1 MDNFNEILIIDDEI
15 DICKQLSG
23 LLNDL
28 GYNSSYSNTAEE
40 GIELFRAKNFS
51 LVLLDILLNNSKFDG
66 FQTLEKIKNIN
77 QDIPVIMISGHGNI
91 ETAVNSIKQGAYDFV
106 EKPFDGDIIVFKIK
120 KALETLFLKRK
131 LSNFQKLKSNL
142 NLVKISPSSKELN
155 NFISINAKNDNNILL
170 KGDTGSGKQFIASI
184 IHNKSYRANKNFKII
199 DCNKKKEDFENEFF
213 GKEENKIIEIPGLL
227 EEVNYGTLYLKNIE
241 SMSSSTQGKLLR
253 ILEERKYYRIGSFSP
268 INLNLR
274 IVASSQESFEYLNKI
289 IRKDLLKQLNFT
301 QINVPNL
308 EERIED
314 FDDLLQIFIK
324 QSSEKRNLKTQN
336 LSNDLIKRLREADIF
351 SNFSQLEKFIDWLVV
366 MFEKSNFEVISKE
379 IFEKLMT
386 KVFNLD
392 QSLFKRDDDKLFN
405 LKIKDARDS
414 FEKKFLIYNL
424 KKFKYNVSL
433 LSSKIGMERTALY
446 RKIKLM
452 NIKMDD
458 EQ

>member
-1 MDNFNEILIIDDEI
+1 MDNFNKILIIDDEI

-40 GIELFRAKNFS
+40 GIELFRTKNFS

-142 NLVKISPSSKELN
+142 DLVKKSQPSKELN
-155 NFISINAKNDNNILL
+155 DFINLNAKNDNNILL
-170 KGDTGSGKQFIASI
+170 KGDAGSGKEFVASI
-184 IHNKSYRANKNFKII
+184 IHNRSYRANKNFKII
-199 DCNKKKEDFENEFF
+199 NCNKRKEDFENEFF

-227 EEVNYGTLYLKNIE
+227 EEVNYGTLYLKNIDL
-241 SMSSSTQGKLLR
+241 MSTSTQGKLLR
-253 ILEERKYYRIGSFSP
+253 ILEERKYYRIGSFSS
-268 INLNLR
+268 ISLNLR
-274 IVASSQESFEYLNKI
+274 IIASSHKNYDDLNKI
-289 IRKDLLKQLNFT
+289 IRKELLKQLNFT
-301 QINVPNL
+301 QINIPTL
-308 EERIED
+308 EDRIDD
-314 FDDLLQIFIK
+314 FDDLLKIFIK
-324 QSSEKRNLKTQN
+324 QSSEKRNIKNQQF
-336 LSNDLIKRLREADIF
+336 SNDLIENLKEVGTF
-351 SNFSQLEKFIDWLVV
+351 SNFSQLEKFIDWLVI
-366 MFEKSNFEVISKE
+366 MFEKRNVDIISKE
-379 IFEKLMT
+379 IFEKLII
-386 KVFNLD
+386 KICNLNQNAFNTDID
-392 QSLFKRDDDKLFN
+392 QLFN
-405 LKIKDARDS
+405 HTIKDARDI

-446 RKIKLM
+446 RKIKSM
-452 NIKMDD
+452 NIKMDN
-458 EQ
+458 E

>member
-40 GIELFRAKNFS
+40 GIELFRTKNFS
-51 LVLLDILLNNSKFDG
+51 LVLLDILLGNSKFDG

-142 NLVKISPSSKELN
+142 DLVKKSQPAKELN
-155 NFISINAKNDNNILL
+155 DFINLNAKNDNNILL
-170 KGDTGSGKQFIASI
+170 KGDTGSGKQFVASI
-184 IHNKSYRANKNFKII
+184 IHNRSYRANKNLKII
-199 DCNKKKEDFENEFF
+199 NCNKRKEDFENEFF

-227 EEVNYGTLYLKNIE
+227 EEVNYGTLYLKNIDL
-241 SMSSSTQGKLLR
+241 MSTSTQGKLLR

-268 INLNLR
+268 ISLNLR
-274 IVASSQESFEYLNKI
+274 IIASSNKNFDDLSKI
-289 IRKDLLKQLNFT
+289 IRKELLKQLNFT
-301 QINVPNL
+301 QINIPTL
-308 EERIED
+308 EDRLDD
-314 FDDLLQIFIK
+314 FDDLLKIFIK
-324 QSSEKRNLKTQN
+324 QSSEKRNIKNQQ
-336 LSNDLIKRLREADIF
+336 LSNDLIENLKKVGTF
-351 SNFSQLEKFIDWLVV
+351 SNFSQLEKFTDWLVI
-366 MFEKSNFEVISKE
+366 MFEKKNIDIISKE
-379 IFEKLMT
+379 IFEKLII
-386 KVFNLD
+386 KICNLNQNTFYTDGD
-392 QSLFKRDDDKLFN
+392 QLFN
-405 LKIKDARDS
+405 LKIKDARDI

-424 KKFKYNVSL
+424 KKFKYNVSI

-446 RKIKLM
+446 RKIKSM
-452 NIKMDD
+452 NIKMDI
-458 EQ
+458 E

>member
-142 NLVKISPSSKELN
+142 NLVKISQSSKELD
-155 NFISINAKNDNNILL
+155 NFINLNAKNDNNILL
-170 KGDTGSGKQFIASI
+170 KGDTGSGKQFMASI

-227 EEVNYGTLYLKNIE
+227 EEVNYGTLYLKNIDL
-241 SMSSSTQGKLLR
+241 MSSSTQGKLLR

-268 INLNLR
+268 ISLNLR
-274 IVASSQESFEYLNKI
+274 IIASSNKNSDHLNRI

-308 EERIED
+308 EDRIDD
-314 FDDLLQIFIK
+314 FDDLLEIFIK
-324 QSSEKRNLKTQN
+324 QSSEKRNLNPQY
-336 LSNDLIKRLREADIF
+336 LSNDLIKTLKEANIF

-366 MFEKSNFEVISKE
+366 MFEKKDITLISKE
-379 IFEKLMT
+379 IFEKLIT
-386 KVFNLD
+386 KIFIHNQNL
-392 QSLFKRDDDKLFN
+392 FEKNDDKLFN

-446 RKIKLM
+446 RKIKSM
-452 NIKMDD
+452 NIKMDN
-458 EQ
+458 E

>member
-142 NLVKISPSSKELN
+142 NLVKISQSSKELD
-155 NFISINAKNDNNILL
+155 NFINLNAKNDNNILL

-227 EEVNYGTLYLKNIE
+227 EEVNYGTLYLKNIDL
-241 SMSSSTQGKLLR
+241 MSSSTQGKLLR

-268 INLNLR
+268 ISLNLR
-274 IVASSQESFEYLNKI
+274 IFASSDKNSDHLNRI

-308 EERIED
+308 EDRIDD
-314 FDDLLQIFIK
+314 FDDLLEIFIK
-324 QSSEKRNLKTQN
+324 QSSEKRNLNPKY
-336 LSNDLIKRLREADIF
+336 LSNDLIKTLKEANIF

-366 MFEKSNFEVISKE
+366 MFEKKDITLISKE
-379 IFEKLMT
+379 IFEKLIT
-386 KVFNLD
+386 KIFIHNQNL
-392 QSLFKRDDDKLFN
+392 FEKNDDKLFN

-446 RKIKLM
+446 RKIKSM
-452 NIKMDD
+452 NIKMDN
-458 EQ
+458 E

>member
-1 MDNFNEILIIDDEI
+1 MDNFNKILIIDDEI

-40 GIELFRAKNFS
+40 GIELFRTKNFS

-142 NLVKISPSSKELN
+142 DLVKKSQPSKELN
-155 NFISINAKNDNNILL
+155 DFINLNAKNDNNILL
-170 KGDTGSGKQFIASI
+170 KGDAGSGKEFVASI
-184 IHNKSYRANKNFKII
+184 IHNRSYRANKNFKII
-199 DCNKKKEDFENEFF
+199 NCNKRKEDFENEFF

-227 EEVNYGTLYLKNIE
+227 EEVNYGTLYLKNIDL
-241 SMSSSTQGKLLR
+241 MSTSTQGKLLR
-253 ILEERKYYRIGSFSP
+253 ILEERKYYRIGSFSS
-268 INLNLR
+268 ISLNLR
-274 IVASSQESFEYLNKI
+274 IIASSHKNYDDLNKI
-289 IRKDLLKQLNFT
+289 IRKELLKQLNFT
-301 QINVPNL
+301 QINIPTL
-308 EERIED
+308 EDRIDD
-314 FDDLLQIFIK
+314 FDDLLKIFIK
-324 QSSEKRNLKTQN
+324 QSSEKRNIKNQQF
-336 LSNDLIKRLREADIF
+336 SNDLIENLKEVGTF
-351 SNFSQLEKFIDWLVV
+351 SNFSQLEKFIDWLVI
-366 MFEKSNFEVISKE
+366 MFEKRNVDIISKE
-379 IFEKLMT
+379 IFEKLII
-386 KVFNLD
+386 KICNLNQNAFNTDID
-392 QSLFKRDDDKLFN
+392 QLFN
-405 LKIKDARDS
+405 HTIKDARDI

-446 RKIKLM
+446 RKIKSM
-452 NIKMDD
+452 NIKMDV
-458 EQ
+458 E

>member
-142 NLVKISPSSKELN
+142 NLVKISQSSKELN
-155 NFISINAKNDNNILL
+155 NFINLNAKNDNNILL

-227 EEVNYGTLYLKNIE
+227 EEVNYGTLYLKNIDL
-241 SMSSSTQGKLLR
+241 MSSSTQGKLLR

-268 INLNLR
+268 ISLNLR
-274 IVASSQESFEYLNKI
+274 IVASSHKNSDHLNRI

-308 EERIED
+308 EDRIED

-336 LSNDLIKRLREADIF
+336 LSNDLIKTLKEANIF

-366 MFEKSNFEVISKE
+366 MFEKKNVEVISKE
-379 IFEKLMT
+379 IFEKLIIKT
-386 KVFNLD
+386 FNHN
-392 QSLFKRDDDKLFN
+392 QNLFEKNDDKLFN

-446 RKIKLM
+446 RKIKSM
-452 NIKMDD
+452 NIKMDN
-458 EQ
+458 E

>member
-1 MDNFNEILIIDDEI
+1 MDNFNKILIIDDEI

-40 GIELFRAKNFS
+40 GIELFRTKNFS

-142 NLVKISPSSKELN
+142 DLVKKSQPSKELN
-155 NFISINAKNDNNILL
+155 DFINLNAKNDNNILL
-170 KGDTGSGKQFIASI
+170 KGDAGSGKEFVASI
-184 IHNKSYRANKNFKII
+184 IHNRSYRANKNFKII
-199 DCNKKKEDFENEFF
+199 NCNKRKEDFENEFF

-227 EEVNYGTLYLKNIE
+227 VEVNYGTLYLKNIDL
-241 SMSSSTQGKLLR
+241 MSTSTQGKLLR
-253 ILEERKYYRIGSFSP
+253 ILEERKYYRIGSFSS
-268 INLNLR
+268 ISLNLR
-274 IVASSQESFEYLNKI
+274 IIASSHKNYDDLNKI
-289 IRKDLLKQLNFT
+289 IRKELLKQLNFT
-301 QINVPNL
+301 QINIPTL
-308 EERIED
+308 EDRIDD
-314 FDDLLQIFIK
+314 FDDLLKIFIK
-324 QSSEKRNLKTQN
+324 QSSEKRNIKNQQF
-336 LSNDLIKRLREADIF
+336 SNDLIENLKEVGTF
-351 SNFSQLEKFIDWLVV
+351 SNFSQLEKFIDWLVI
-366 MFEKSNFEVISKE
+366 MFEKRNVDIISKE
-379 IFEKLMT
+379 IFEKLII
-386 KVFNLD
+386 KICNLNQNAFNTDID
-392 QSLFKRDDDKLFN
+392 QLFN
-405 LKIKDARDS
+405 HTIKDARDI

-446 RKIKLM
+446 RKIKSM
-452 NIKMDD
+452 NIKMDI
-458 EQ
+458 E

>member
-142 NLVKISPSSKELN
+142 NLVKTSQSSKELN
-155 NFISINAKNDNNILL
+155 NFINLNAKNDNNILL

-227 EEVNYGTLYLKNIE
+227 EEVNYGTLYLKNIDL
-241 SMSSSTQGKLLR
+241 MSSSTQGKLLR

-268 INLNLR
+268 ISLNLR
-274 IVASSQESFEYLNKI
+274 IVASSHKNSDHLNRI

-308 EERIED
+308 EDRIED

-336 LSNDLIKRLREADIF
+336 LSNDLIKTLKEANIF

-366 MFEKSNFEVISKE
+366 MFEKKDVEVISKE
-379 IFEKLMT
+379 IFDKLITKTLNDNQNLFEK
-386 KVFNLD
+386 ND
-392 QSLFKRDDDKLFN
+392 EKLFN

-446 RKIKLM
+446 RKIKSM
-452 NIKMDD
+452 NIKMDN
-458 EQ
+458 E

>member
-142 NLVKISPSSKELN
+142 NLVKKAQSSKELD
-155 NFISINAKNDNNILL
+155 NFINLNAKNDNNILL

-199 DCNKKKEDFENEFF
+199 DSNKKKEDFENEFF

-227 EEVNYGTLYLKNIE
+227 EEVNYGTLYLKNIDL
-241 SMSSSTQGKLLR
+241 MSSSTQGKLLR

-268 INLNLR
+268 ISLNLR
-274 IVASSQESFEYLNKI
+274 IVASSNKNSDHLNRI

-308 EERIED
+308 EDRIDD
-314 FDDLLQIFIK
+314 FDDLLEIFIK
-324 QSSEKRNLKTQN
+324 QSSEKRNLNPKY
-336 LSNDLIKRLREADIF
+336 LSNDLIKTLKEANIF

-366 MFEKSNFEVISKE
+366 MFEKKDITLISKE
-379 IFEKLMT
+379 IFEKLIT
-386 KVFNLD
+386 KIIIHNQNL
-392 QSLFKRDDDKLFN
+392 FEKNDDKLFN

-433 LSSKIGMERTALY
+433 LSSEIGMERTALY
-446 RKIKLM
+446 RKIKSM
-452 NIKMDD
+452 NIKMDN
-458 EQ
+458 E

>member
-1 MDNFNEILIIDDEI
+1 MDNFNKILIIDDEI

-40 GIELFRAKNFS
+40 GIELFRTKNFS

-142 NLVKISPSSKELN
+142 DLVKKSQPSKELN
-155 NFISINAKNDNNILL
+155 DFINLNAKNDNNILL
-170 KGDTGSGKQFIASI
+170 KGDAGSGKEFVASI
-184 IHNKSYRANKNFKII
+184 IHNRSYRANKNFKII
-199 DCNKKKEDFENEFF
+199 NCNKRKEDFENEFF

-227 EEVNYGTLYLKNIE
+227 EEVNYGTLYLKNIDL
-241 SMSSSTQGKLLR
+241 MSTSTQGKLLR
-253 ILEERKYYRIGSFSP
+253 ILEERKYYRIGSFSS
-268 INLNLR
+268 ISLNLR
-274 IVASSQESFEYLNKI
+274 IIASSHKNYDDLNKI
-289 IRKDLLKQLNFT
+289 IRKELLKQLNFT
-301 QINVPNL
+301 QINIPTL
-308 EERIED
+308 EDRIDD
-314 FDDLLQIFIK
+314 FDDLLKIFIK
-324 QSSEKRNLKTQN
+324 QSSEKRNIKNQQF
-336 LSNDLIKRLREADIF
+336 SNDLIKNLREVGTF
-351 SNFSQLEKFIDWLVV
+351 SNFSQLEKFIDWLVI
-366 MFEKSNFEVISKE
+366 MFEKRNVDIISKE
-379 IFEKLMT
+379 IFEKLII
-386 KVFNLD
+386 KICNLNQNAFNTDID
-392 QSLFKRDDDKLFN
+392 QLFN
-405 LKIKDARDS
+405 HTIKDARDI

-446 RKIKLM
+446 RKIKSM
-452 NIKMDD
+452 NIKMDI
-458 EQ
+458 E

>member
-1 MDNFNEILIIDDEI
+1 MDNFNKILIIDDEI

-40 GIELFRAKNFS
+40 GIELFRTKNFS

-142 NLVKISPSSKELN
+142 DLVKKSQPSKELN
-155 NFISINAKNDNNILL
+155 DFINLNAKNDNNILL
-170 KGDTGSGKQFIASI
+170 KGDAGSGKEFVASI
-184 IHNKSYRANKNFKII
+184 IHNRSYRANKNFKII
-199 DCNKKKEDFENEFF
+199 NCNKRKEDFENEFF

-227 EEVNYGTLYLKNIE
+227 EEVNYGTLYLKNIDL
-241 SMSSSTQGKLLR
+241 MSTSTQGKLLR

-268 INLNLR
+268 ISLNLR
-274 IVASSQESFEYLNKI
+274 IIASSHKNFDDLNKI
-289 IRKDLLKQLNFT
+289 IRKELLKQLNFT
-301 QINVPNL
+301 QINIPTL
-308 EERIED
+308 EDRIDD
-314 FDDLLQIFIK
+314 FDDLLKIFIK
-324 QSSEKRNLKTQN
+324 QSSEKRNIKNQQF
-336 LSNDLIKRLREADIF
+336 SNDLIENLKEVGTF
-351 SNFSQLEKFIDWLVV
+351 SNFSQLEKFIDWLVI
-366 MFEKSNFEVISKE
+366 MFEKRNINIISKE
-379 IFEKLMT
+379 IFEKLIIKT
-386 KVFNLD
+386 CNLNQNIFDTDRD
-392 QSLFKRDDDKLFN
+392 QLFS
-405 LKIKDARDS
+405 LKIKDARDV

-424 KKFKYNVSL
+424 RKFKYNVSL

-446 RKIKLM
+446 RKIKSM
-452 NIKMDD
+452 NIKMDV
-458 EQ
+458 E

>member
-142 NLVKISPSSKELN
+142 NLVKTSQSSKELN
-155 NFISINAKNDNNILL
+155 NFINLNAKNDNNILL

-227 EEVNYGTLYLKNIE
+227 EEVNYGTLYLKNIDL
-241 SMSSSTQGKLLR
+241 MSSSTQGKLLR

-268 INLNLR
+268 ISLNLR
-274 IVASSQESFEYLNKI
+274 IVASSHKNSDHLNRI

-308 EERIED
+308 EDRIED

-336 LSNDLIKRLREADIF
+336 LSNDLIKTLKEANIF

-366 MFEKSNFEVISKE
+366 MFEKKDVEVISKE
-379 IFEKLMT
+379 IFEKLIT
-386 KVFNLD
+386 KTFND
-392 QSLFKRDDDKLFN
+392 NQNLFEKNDDKLFN

-446 RKIKLM
+446 RKIKSM
-452 NIKMDD
+452 NIKMDN
-458 EQ
+458 E

>member
-40 GIELFRAKNFS
+40 GIELFRTQNFS
-51 LVLLDILLNNSKFDG
+51 LVLLDILLGNSKFDG

-142 NLVKISPSSKELN
+142 DLVIKSQSSKELDD
-155 NFISINAKNDNNILL
+155 FINLNAKNDNNILL
-170 KGDTGSGKQFIASI
+170 KGDTGSGKQFVASI
-184 IHNKSYRANKNFKII
+184 IHNRSYRVNKNFKII
-199 DCNKKKEDFENEFF
+199 NCNKRKEDFENEFF

-227 EEVNYGTLYLKNIE
+227 EEVNYGTLYLKNIDLI
-241 SMSSSTQGKLLR
+241 STSTQGKLLR

-268 INLNLR
+268 ISLNLR
-274 IVASSQESFEYLNKI
+274 IIASSHKNFDDLNKI
-289 IRKDLLKQLNFT
+289 IRKELLKQLNFT
-301 QINVPNL
+301 QINIPTL
-308 EERIED
+308 EDRLDD
-314 FDDLLQIFIK
+314 FDDLLKIFIK
-324 QSSEKRNLKTQN
+324 QSFEKRNINNQQ
-336 LSNDLIKRLREADIF
+336 LSNDLIENLKEVGTF
-351 SNFSQLEKFIDWLVV
+351 SNFLQLEKFVDWLVI
-366 MFEKSNFEVISKE
+366 MFEKSNIDIISKE
-379 IFEKLMT
+379 IFEKLII
-386 KVFNLD
+386 KICNLNQNTFDTDGD
-392 QSLFKRDDDKLFN
+392 QLFN
-405 LKIKDARDS
+405 LKIKDARDT

-424 KKFKYNVSL
+424 RKFKYNVSL

-446 RKIKLM
+446 RKIKSM
-452 NIKMDD
+452 NIKMDI
-458 EQ
+458 E

>member
-40 GIELFRAKNFS
+40 GIELFRTQNFS
-51 LVLLDILLNNSKFDG
+51 LVLLDILLGNSKFDG

-142 NLVKISPSSKELN
+142 DLVIKSQSSKELDD
-155 NFISINAKNDNNILL
+155 FINLNAKNDNNILL
-170 KGDTGSGKQFIASI
+170 KGDTGSGKQFVASI
-184 IHNKSYRANKNFKII
+184 IHNRSYRVNKNFKII
-199 DCNKKKEDFENEFF
+199 NCNKRKEDFENEFF

-227 EEVNYGTLYLKNIE
+227 EEVNYGTLYLKNIDL
-241 SMSSSTQGKLLR
+241 MSTSTQGKLLR

-268 INLNLR
+268 ISLNLR
-274 IVASSQESFEYLNKI
+274 IIASSHKNFDDLNKI
-289 IRKDLLKQLNFT
+289 IRKELLKQLNFT
-301 QINVPNL
+301 QINIPTL
-308 EERIED
+308 EDRLDD
-314 FDDLLQIFIK
+314 FDDLLKIFIK
-324 QSSEKRNLKTQN
+324 QSFEKRNINNQQ
-336 LSNDLIKRLREADIF
+336 LSNDLIENLKEVGTF
-351 SNFSQLEKFIDWLVV
+351 SNFLQLEKFVDWLVI
-366 MFEKSNFEVISKE
+366 MFEKSNIDIISKE
-379 IFEKLMT
+379 IFEKLII
-386 KVFNLD
+386 KICNLNQNTFDTDGD
-392 QSLFKRDDDKLFN
+392 QLFN
-405 LKIKDARDS
+405 LKIKDARDI

-424 KKFKYNVSL
+424 RKFKYNVSL

-446 RKIKLM
+446 RKIKSM
-452 NIKMDD
+452 NIKMDI
-458 EQ
+458 E

>member
-40 GIELFRAKNFS
+40 GIELFRTKNFS
-51 LVLLDILLNNSKFDG
+51 LVLLDILLGNSKFDG

-142 NLVKISPSSKELN
+142 DLVKKSQPAKELN
-155 NFISINAKNDNNILL
+155 DFINLNAKNDNNILL
-170 KGDTGSGKQFIASI
+170 KGDTGSGKQFVASI
-184 IHNKSYRANKNFKII
+184 IHNRSYRANKNLKII
-199 DCNKKKEDFENEFF
+199 NCNKRKEDFENEFF

-227 EEVNYGTLYLKNIE
+227 EEVNYGTLYLKNIDL
-241 SMSSSTQGKLLR
+241 MSTSTQGKLLR

-268 INLNLR
+268 ISLNLR
-274 IVASSQESFEYLNKI
+274 IIASSHKNYDDLNKI
-289 IRKDLLKQLNFT
+289 IRKELLKQLNFT
-301 QINVPNL
+301 QINIPTL
-308 EERIED
+308 EDRIDD
-314 FDDLLQIFIK
+314 FDDLLKIFIK
-324 QSSEKRNLKTQN
+324 QSSEKRNIKNQQF
-336 LSNDLIKRLREADIF
+336 SNDLIKNLKEVGTF
-351 SNFSQLEKFIDWLVV
+351 SNFSQLEKFIDWLVI
-366 MFEKSNFEVISKE
+366 MFEKRNVDIISKE
-379 IFEKLMT
+379 IFEKLII
-386 KVFNLD
+386 KICNLNQNIFDTDVD
-392 QSLFKRDDDKLFN
+392 QLFN
-405 LKIKDARDS
+405 LTIKDARDI

-424 KKFKYNVSL
+424 KKFKYNVSI

-446 RKIKLM
+446 RKIKSM
-452 NIKMDD
+452 NIKMDI
-458 EQ
+458 E

>member
-1 MDNFNEILIIDDEI
+1 MEHFNEILIIDDEL

-28 GYNSSYSNTAEE
+28 GYISSYSNTAEE
-40 GIELFRAKNFS
+40 GIELFRNKNFS

-106 EKPFDGDIIVFKIK
+106 EKPFDSDIIVFKIK

-131 LSNFQKLKSNL
+131 LSNFQKLNSNL
-142 NLVKISPSSKELN
+142 NLVQNSQSSKELYSC
-155 NFISINAKNDNNILL
+155 ITLNAKNDNNILL
-170 KGDTGSGKQFIASI
+170 KGDMGSGKQFVASI
-184 IHNKSYRANKNFKII
+184 IHNESYRANKSFKII
-199 DCNKKKEDFENEFF
+199 DCNKKKVDFENEFF
-213 GKEENKIIEIPGLL
+213 GKEDNKIIEIPGLL
-227 EEVNYGTLYLKNIE
+227 EEVNYGSLYLKNIDL
-241 SMSSSTQGKLLR
+241 MSSSTQGKLLR

-268 INLNLR
+268 ISLNLR
-274 IVASSQESFEYLNKI
+274 IIASSHKNFDDINKI
-289 IRKDLLKQLNFT
+289 IRKDLLKQFNFT
-301 QINVPNL
+301 EINIPTL
-308 EERIED
+308 KDRRDD
-314 FDDLLQIFIK
+314 FDDLLRIFVK
-324 QSSEKRNLKTQN
+324 QSSEKRNLPNKK
-336 LSNDLIKRLREADIF
+336 LSDDLIKSLKEAGIF

-366 MFEKSNFEVISKE
+366 MFEKRNEDIISKQ

-386 KVFNLD
+386 KIYNFKNNFFEKDGD
-392 QSLFKRDDDKLFN
+392 QLFN

-433 LSSKIGMERTALY
+433 LSSNIGMERTALY
-446 RKIKLM
+446 RKIKSM
-452 NIKMDD
+452 NIKMDI
-458 EQ
+458 E

>member
-40 GIELFRAKNFS
+40 GIELFRTKNFS
-51 LVLLDILLNNSKFDG
+51 LVLLDILLGNSKFDG

-142 NLVKISPSSKELN
+142 DLVKKSQPSKELN
-155 NFISINAKNDNNILL
+155 DFINLNAKNDNNILL
-170 KGDTGSGKQFIASI
+170 KGDTGSGKQFVASI
-184 IHNKSYRANKNFKII
+184 IHNRSYRANKNFKII
-199 DCNKKKEDFENEFF
+199 NCNKKKEDFENEFF

-227 EEVNYGTLYLKNIE
+227 EEVNYGTLYLKNIDL
-241 SMSSSTQGKLLR
+241 MSTSTQGKLLR

-268 INLNLR
+268 ISLNLR
-274 IVASSQESFEYLNKI
+274 IIASSHKNFDDLNKI
-289 IRKDLLKQLNFT
+289 IRKELLKQLNFT
-301 QINVPNL
+301 QINIPTL
-308 EERIED
+308 EDRLDD
-314 FDDLLQIFIK
+314 FDDLLKIFIK
-324 QSSEKRNLKTQN
+324 QSSEKRNIKNQQ
-336 LSNDLIKRLREADIF
+336 LSNDLIENLKEVGTF
-351 SNFSQLEKFIDWLVV
+351 SNFSQLEKFIDWLVI
-366 MFEKSNFEVISKE
+366 MFEKRNIDIISKE
-379 IFEKLMT
+379 IFEKLII
-386 KVFNLD
+386 KICNLNQNIFDTDGD
-392 QSLFKRDDDKLFN
+392 QLFN
-405 LKIKDARDS
+405 LKIKDARDT

-424 KKFKYNVSL
+424 RKFKYNVSV

-446 RKIKLM
+446 RKIKSM
-452 NIKMDD
+452 NIKMDI
-458 EQ
+458 E

>member
-1 MDNFNEILIIDDEI
+1 MDYFNEILIIDDEI

-40 GIELFRAKNFS
+40 GIELFRNKNFS

-131 LSNFQKLKSNL
+131 LSNFQNLKSNL
-142 NLVKISPSSKELN
+142 DLVKNSQSSKELN
-155 NFISINAKNDNNILL
+155 NFISLNAKNDNNILL
-170 KGDTGSGKQFIASI
+170 KGEPGSGKQFVASI

-199 DCNKKKEDFENEFF
+199 DCNKRKEDFENEFF

-227 EEVNYGTLYLKNIE
+227 EEVNYGTLYLKNIDL
-241 SMSSSTQGKLLR
+241 MSSSTQGKLLR

-274 IVASSQESFEYLNKI
+274 IVASSPKNFDELNKI

-301 QINVPNL
+301 QINIPTL
-308 EERIED
+308 GDRRDD

-324 QSSEKRNLKTQN
+324 QSSEKRNLQN
-336 LSNDLIKRLREADIF
+336 QKLSSELIRSLKEADIF
-351 SNFSQLEKFIDWLVV
+351 SNFSQLEKFVDWLVV
-366 MFEKSNFEVISKE
+366 MFEKRNVDIISKE
-379 IFEKLMT
+379 IFEKLII
-386 KVFNLD
+386 KIFNFNKNTSEKDGD
-392 QSLFKRDDDKLFN
+392 QIFN
-405 LKIKDARDS
+405 LKIKDARDN
-414 FEKKFLIYNL
+414 FEKKFLLYNL

-446 RKIKLM
+446 RKIKSM
-452 NIKMDD
+452 NIKMDI
-458 EQ
+458 E

>member
-40 GIELFRAKNFS
+40 GIELFRTKNFS

-142 NLVKISPSSKELN
+142 DLVKKSQPSKELN
-155 NFISINAKNDNNILL
+155 DFINLNAKNDNNILL
-170 KGDTGSGKQFIASI
+170 KGDTGSGKQFVASI
-184 IHNKSYRANKNFKII
+184 IHNRSYRANKNFKII
-199 DCNKKKEDFENEFF
+199 NCNKRKEDFENEFF

-227 EEVNYGTLYLKNIE
+227 EEVNYGTLYLKNIDL
-241 SMSSSTQGKLLR
+241 MSTSTQGKLLR

-268 INLNLR
+268 ISLNLR
-274 IVASSQESFEYLNKI
+274 IIASSHKNYDDLNKI
-289 IRKDLLKQLNFT
+289 IRKELLKQLNFT
-301 QINVPNL
+301 QINIPTL
-308 EERIED
+308 EDRIDD
-314 FDDLLQIFIK
+314 FDDLLKIFIK
-324 QSSEKRNLKTQN
+324 QSSEKRNIKNQQF
-336 LSNDLIKRLREADIF
+336 SNDLIKNLKEVGTF
-351 SNFSQLEKFIDWLVV
+351 SNFSQLEKFIDWLVI
-366 MFEKSNFEVISKE
+366 MFEKRNVDIISKE
-379 IFEKLMT
+379 IFEKLII
-386 KVFNLD
+386 KICNLNQNIFDTDVD
-392 QSLFKRDDDKLFN
+392 QLFN
-405 LKIKDARDS
+405 LTIKDARDI

-446 RKIKLM
+446 RKIKSM
-452 NIKMDD
+452 NIKMDI
-458 EQ
+458 E

>member
-1 MDNFNEILIIDDEI
+1 MRLIFANNY
-15 DICKQLSG
+15 QG

-142 NLVKISPSSKELN
+142 NLVKTSQSSKELN
-155 NFISINAKNDNNILL
+155 NFINLNAKNDNNILL

-227 EEVNYGTLYLKNIE
+227 EEVNYGTLYLKNIDL
-241 SMSSSTQGKLLR
+241 MSSSTQGKLLR

-268 INLNLR
+268 ISLNLR
-274 IVASSQESFEYLNKI
+274 IVASSHKNSDHLNRI

-308 EERIED
+308 EDRIED

-324 QSSEKRNLKTQN
+324 QSSEKRNLKTQY
-336 LSNDLIKRLREADIF
+336 LSNDLIKTLKEANIF

-366 MFEKSNFEVISKE
+366 MFEKKDVKVISKE
-379 IFEKLMT
+379 IFEKLIT
-386 KVFNLD
+386 KTFNHN
-392 QSLFKRDDDKLFN
+392 QNLFEKNDDKLFN

-446 RKIKLM
+446 RKIKSM
-452 NIKMDD
+452 NIKMDN
-458 EQ
+458 E

>member
-40 GIELFRAKNFS
+40 GIELFRTQNFS
-51 LVLLDILLNNSKFDG
+51 LVLLDILLGNSKFDG

-142 NLVKISPSSKELN
+142 DLVIKSQSSKELDD
-155 NFISINAKNDNNILL
+155 FINLNAKNDNNILL
-170 KGDTGSGKQFIASI
+170 KGDTGSGKQFVASI
-184 IHNKSYRANKNFKII
+184 IHNRSYRVNKNFKII
-199 DCNKKKEDFENEFF
+199 NCNKRKEDFENEFF

-227 EEVNYGTLYLKNIE
+227 EEVNYGTLYLKNIDLI
-241 SMSSSTQGKLLR
+241 STSTQGKLLR

-268 INLNLR
+268 ISLNLR
-274 IVASSQESFEYLNKI
+274 IIASSHKNFDDLNKI
-289 IRKDLLKQLNFT
+289 IRKELLKQLNFT
-301 QINVPNL
+301 QINIPTL
-308 EERIED
+308 EDRLDD
-314 FDDLLQIFIK
+314 FDDLLKIFIK
-324 QSSEKRNLKTQN
+324 QSFEKRNINNQQ
-336 LSNDLIKRLREADIF
+336 LSNDLIENLKEVGAF
-351 SNFSQLEKFIDWLVV
+351 SNFLQLEKFVDWLVI
-366 MFEKSNFEVISKE
+366 MFEKSNIDIISKE
-379 IFEKLMT
+379 IFEKLII
-386 KVFNLD
+386 KICNLNQNTFDTDGD
-392 QSLFKRDDDKLFN
+392 QLFN
-405 LKIKDARDS
+405 LKIKDARDI

-424 KKFKYNVSL
+424 RKFKYNVSL

-446 RKIKLM
+446 RKIKSM
-452 NIKMDD
+452 NIKMDI
-458 EQ
+458 E

>member
-142 NLVKISPSSKELN
+142 NLVKTSQSSKELN
-155 NFISINAKNDNNILL
+155 NFINLNAKNDNNILL

-227 EEVNYGTLYLKNIE
+227 EEVNYGTLYLKNIDL
-241 SMSSSTQGKLLR
+241 MSSSTQGKLLR

-268 INLNLR
+268 ISLNLR
-274 IVASSQESFEYLNKI
+274 IVASSHKNSDHLNRI

-308 EERIED
+308 EDRIED

-324 QSSEKRNLKTQN
+324 QSSEKRNLKTQY
-336 LSNDLIKRLREADIF
+336 LSNDLIKTLKEANIF

-366 MFEKSNFEVISKE
+366 MFEKKDVEVISKE
-379 IFEKLMT
+379 IFEKLIT
-386 KVFNLD
+386 KTFND
-392 QSLFKRDDDKLFN
+392 NQNLFKKNDDKLFN

-446 RKIKLM
+446 RKIKSM
-452 NIKMDD
+452 NIKMDN
-458 EQ
+458 E

>member
-142 NLVKISPSSKELN
+142 NLVKTSQSSKELN
-155 NFISINAKNDNNILL
+155 NFINLNAKNDNNILL

-227 EEVNYGTLYLKNIE
+227 EEVNYGTLYLKNIDL
-241 SMSSSTQGKLLR
+241 MSSSTQGKLLR

-268 INLNLR
+268 ISLNLR
-274 IVASSQESFEYLNKI
+274 IVASSHKNSDHLNRI

-308 EERIED
+308 EDRIED

-336 LSNDLIKRLREADIF
+336 LSNDLIKTLKEANIF

-366 MFEKSNFEVISKE
+366 MFEKKDVKVISKE
-379 IFEKLMT
+379 IFEKLIT
-386 KVFNLD
+386 KTFNHN
-392 QSLFKRDDDKLFN
+392 QNLFEKNDDKLFN

-446 RKIKLM
+446 RKIKSM
-452 NIKMDD
+452 NIKMDN
-458 EQ
+458 E

>member
-131 LSNFQKLKSNL
+131 ISNFQKLKSNL
-142 NLVKISPSSKELN
+142 NLVKISQSSKELN
-155 NFISINAKNDNNILL
+155 NFINLNAKNDNNILL
-170 KGDTGSGKQFIASI
+170 KGDTGSGKQFVASI

-227 EEVNYGTLYLKNIE
+227 EEVNYGTLYLKNIDL
-241 SMSSSTQGKLLR
+241 MSSSTQGKLLR

-268 INLNLR
+268 ISLNLR
-274 IVASSQESFEYLNKI
+274 IVASSDKNFDHLNRI
-289 IRKDLLKQLNFT
+289 IRKDLFKQLNFT

-308 EERIED
+308 EDRIDD
-314 FDDLLQIFIK
+314 FDDLLEIFIK
-324 QSSEKRNLKTQN
+324 QSSEKRNLKTQY
-336 LSNDLIKRLREADIF
+336 LSNDLIKTLKEANIF

-366 MFEKSNFEVISKE
+366 MFEKKDITVISKE
-379 IFEKLMT
+379 IFEKLIT
-386 KVFNLD
+386 KIFIHNQNL
-392 QSLFKRDDDKLFN
+392 FEKNDDKLFN

-446 RKIKLM
+446 RKIKSM
-452 NIKMDD
+452 NIKMDN
-458 EQ
+458 E

>member
-142 NLVKISPSSKELN
+142 NLVKISHSSKELN
-155 NFISINAKNDNNILL
+155 NFINLNAKNDNNILL
-170 KGDTGSGKQFIASI
+170 KGDTGSGKQFVASI

-199 DCNKKKEDFENEFF
+199 DCNKKKDDFENEFF

-241 SMSSSTQGKLLR
+241 LISSSTQGKLLR

-268 INLNLR
+268 ISLNLR
-274 IVASSQESFEYLNKI
+274 IIASSHKNFDNLNRI

-308 EERIED
+308 EERRED
-314 FDDLLQIFIK
+314 FDDLLKIFIK
-324 QSSEKRNLKTQN
+324 QSTEKRNLKNQN
-336 LSNDLIKRLREADIF
+336 LSSDLIKTLKEADIF

-366 MFEKSNFEVISKE
+366 MFEKKDVEVISKE
-379 IFEKLMT
+379 IFNKLIT
-386 KVFNLD
+386 KTFNHNQNNFKIDDQLLD
-392 QSLFKRDDDKLFN
+392 
-405 LKIKDARDS
+405 LKIKDARDY

-446 RKIKLM
+446 RKIKSM
-452 NIKMDD
+452 NIKMDI
-458 EQ
+458 E

>member
-40 GIELFRAKNFS
+40 GIELFRTQNFS
-51 LVLLDILLNNSKFDG
+51 LVLLDILLGNSKFDG

-142 NLVKISPSSKELN
+142 DLVIKSQSSKELDD
-155 NFISINAKNDNNILL
+155 FINLNAKNDNNILL
-170 KGDTGSGKQFIASI
+170 KGDTGSGKQFVASI
-184 IHNKSYRANKNFKII
+184 IHNRSYRVNKNFKII
-199 DCNKKKEDFENEFF
+199 NCNKRKEDFENEFF

-227 EEVNYGTLYLKNIE
+227 EEVNYGTLYLKNIDLI
-241 SMSSSTQGKLLR
+241 STSTQGKLLR

-268 INLNLR
+268 ISLNLR
-274 IVASSQESFEYLNKI
+274 IIASSHKNFDDLNKI
-289 IRKDLLKQLNFT
+289 IRKELLKQLNFT
-301 QINVPNL
+301 QINIPTL
-308 EERIED
+308 EDRLDD
-314 FDDLLQIFIK
+314 FDDLLKIFIK
-324 QSSEKRNLKTQN
+324 QSFEKRNINNQQ
-336 LSNDLIKRLREADIF
+336 LSNDLIENLKEVGTF
-351 SNFSQLEKFIDWLVV
+351 SNFLQLEKFVDWLVI
-366 MFEKSNFEVISKE
+366 MFEKSNIDIISKE
-379 IFEKLMT
+379 IFEKLII
-386 KVFNLD
+386 KICNLNQNIFDTDGD
-392 QSLFKRDDDKLFN
+392 QLFN
-405 LKIKDARDS
+405 LKIKDARDT

-424 KKFKYNVSL
+424 RKFKYNVSL

-446 RKIKLM
+446 RKIKSM
-452 NIKMDD
+452 NIKMDI
-458 EQ
+458 E

>member
-142 NLVKISPSSKELN
+142 NLVKTSQSSKELN
-155 NFISINAKNDNNILL
+155 NFINLNAKNDNNILL

-227 EEVNYGTLYLKNIE
+227 EEVNYGTLYLKNIDL
-241 SMSSSTQGKLLR
+241 MSSSTQGKLLR

-268 INLNLR
+268 ISLNLR
-274 IVASSQESFEYLNKI
+274 IVASSHKNSDHLNRI

-308 EERIED
+308 EDRIED

-324 QSSEKRNLKTQN
+324 QSSEKRNLKTQY
-336 LSNDLIKRLREADIF
+336 LSNDLIKTLKEANIF

-366 MFEKSNFEVISKE
+366 MFEKKDVEVISKE
-379 IFEKLMT
+379 IFEKLIT
-386 KVFNLD
+386 KTFNHN
-392 QSLFKRDDDKLFN
+392 QNLFEKNDDKLFN

-446 RKIKLM
+446 RKIKSM
-452 NIKMDD
+452 NIKMDN
-458 EQ
+458 E

>member
-40 GIELFRAKNFS
+40 GIELFRTKNFS

-142 NLVKISPSSKELN
+142 DLVKKSQPSKELN
-155 NFISINAKNDNNILL
+155 DFINLNAKNDNNILL
-170 KGDTGSGKQFIASI
+170 KGDAGSGKEFVASI
-184 IHNKSYRANKNFKII
+184 IHNRSYRANKNFKII
-199 DCNKKKEDFENEFF
+199 NCNKRKEDFENEFF

-227 EEVNYGTLYLKNIE
+227 EEVNYGTLYLKNIDL
-241 SMSSSTQGKLLR
+241 MSTSTQGKLLR
-253 ILEERKYYRIGSFSP
+253 ILEERKYYRIGSFSS
-268 INLNLR
+268 ISLNLR
-274 IVASSQESFEYLNKI
+274 IIASSHKNYDDLNKI
-289 IRKDLLKQLNFT
+289 IRKELLKQLNFT
-301 QINVPNL
+301 QINIPTL
-308 EERIED
+308 EDRIDD
-314 FDDLLQIFIK
+314 FDDLLKIFIK
-324 QSSEKRNLKTQN
+324 QSSEKRNIKNQQF
-336 LSNDLIKRLREADIF
+336 SNDLIENLKEVGTF
-351 SNFSQLEKFIDWLVV
+351 SNFSQLEKFIDWLVI
-366 MFEKSNFEVISKE
+366 MFEKRNVDIISKE
-379 IFEKLMT
+379 IFEKLII
-386 KVFNLD
+386 KICNLNQNAFNTDID
-392 QSLFKRDDDKLFN
+392 QLFN
-405 LKIKDARDS
+405 HTIKDARDI

-446 RKIKLM
+446 RKIKSM
-452 NIKMDD
+452 NIKMDI
-458 EQ
+458 E

>member
-120 KALETLFLKRK
+120 KALENLFLKRK

-142 NLVKISPSSKELN
+142 NLVKTSKSSKELN
-155 NFISINAKNDNNILL
+155 NFINLNAKNENNILL
-170 KGDTGSGKQFIASI
+170 KGDAGSGKQFIASI

-227 EEVNYGTLYLKNIE
+227 EEVNYGTLYLKSIDL
-241 SMSSSTQGKLLR
+241 MSSSTQGKLLR

-268 INLNLR
+268 ISLSLR
-274 IVASSQESFEYLNKI
+274 IFASSHKNSDHLNGI

-308 EERIED
+308 EDRIED
-314 FDDLLQIFIK
+314 FDDLLKIFIK

-336 LSNDLIKRLREADIF
+336 LSNDLIKNLKEANIF

-366 MFEKSNFEVISKE
+366 MFEKKDVEIISKE
-379 IFEKLMT
+379 IFDKLITKTLNLSQNLYEK
-386 KVFNLD
+386 N
-392 QSLFKRDDDKLFN
+392 DDKLFN

-446 RKIKLM
+446 RKIKSM
-452 NIKMDD
+452 NIKMDN
-458 EQ
+458 E

>member
-40 GIELFRAKNFS
+40 GIELFRTKNFS
-51 LVLLDILLNNSKFDG
+51 LVLLDILLGNSKFDG

-142 NLVKISPSSKELN
+142 DLVIKSQSSKELDD
-155 NFISINAKNDNNILL
+155 FINLNAKNDNNILL
-170 KGDTGSGKQFIASI
+170 KGDTGSGKQFVASI
-184 IHNKSYRANKNFKII
+184 IHNRSYRVNKNFKII
-199 DCNKKKEDFENEFF
+199 NCNKRKEDFENEFF

-227 EEVNYGTLYLKNIE
+227 EEVNYGTLYLKNIDLI
-241 SMSSSTQGKLLR
+241 STSTQGKLLR

-268 INLNLR
+268 ISLNLR
-274 IVASSQESFEYLNKI
+274 IIASSHKNFDDLNKI
-289 IRKDLLKQLNFT
+289 IRKELLKQLNFT
-301 QINVPNL
+301 QINIPTL
-308 EERIED
+308 EDRLDD
-314 FDDLLQIFIK
+314 FDDLLKIFIK
-324 QSSEKRNLKTQN
+324 QSFEKRNINNQQ
-336 LSNDLIKRLREADIF
+336 LSNDLIENLKEVGTF
-351 SNFSQLEKFIDWLVV
+351 SNFLQLEKFVDWLVI
-366 MFEKSNFEVISKE
+366 MFEKSNIDIISKE
-379 IFEKLMT
+379 IFEKLII
-386 KVFNLD
+386 KICNLNQNTFDTDGD
-392 QSLFKRDDDKLFN
+392 QLFN
-405 LKIKDARDS
+405 LKIKDARDI

-424 KKFKYNVSL
+424 RKFKYNVSL

-446 RKIKLM
+446 RKIKSM
-452 NIKMDD
+452 NIKMDI
-458 EQ
+458 E

>member
-77 QDIPVIMISGHGNI
+77 QDIPIIMISGHGNI

-106 EKPFDGDIIVFKIK
+106 EKPFDGNIIVFKIK

-131 LSNFQKLKSNL
+131 LSNFQKVKSNL
-142 NLVKISPSSKELN
+142 NLVKISPSSKDLN
-155 NFISINAKNDNNILL
+155 NVINLNAKNDNNILL
-170 KGDTGSGKQFIASI
+170 KGDTGSGKQFVASI

-213 GKEENKIIEIPGLL
+213 GKEVNKIIEIPGLL
-227 EEVNYGTLYLKNIE
+227 EEVNYGTLYLKNIDL
-241 SMSSSTQGKLLR
+241 MLSSTQGKLLR

-268 INLNLR
+268 ISLNLR
-274 IVASSQESFEYLNKI
+274 IVASTHKNFDYLNRI
-289 IRKDLLKQLNFT
+289 IRKDLLQQLNFT

-308 EERIED
+308 EDRVED
-314 FDDLLQIFIK
+314 FDVLLQIFIK
-324 QSSEKRNLKTQN
+324 QSSEKRNLKTKN
-336 LSNDLIKRLREADIF
+336 LSHDLIKKLKEAEIF
-351 SNFSQLEKFIDWLVV
+351 SNFSQLEKFIDWLIV
-366 MFEKSNFEVISKE
+366 MFEKSDSEVISKE
-379 IFEKLMT
+379 IFDKLIIKT
-386 KVFNLD
+386 LN
-392 QSLFKRDDDKLFN
+392 QNTFKKEDDKLFS

-446 RKIKLM
+446 RKIKSM
-452 NIKMDD
+452 NIKMDI
-458 EQ
+458 E

>member
-40 GIELFRAKNFS
+40 GIELFRTKNFS
-51 LVLLDILLNNSKFDG
+51 LVLLDILLGNSKFDG

-142 NLVKISPSSKELN
+142 DLVKKSQPSKELN
-155 NFISINAKNDNNILL
+155 DFINLNAKNDNNILL
-170 KGDTGSGKQFIASI
+170 KGDTGSGKQFVASI
-184 IHNKSYRANKNFKII
+184 IHNRSYRANKNFKII
-199 DCNKKKEDFENEFF
+199 NCNKKKEDFENEFF

-227 EEVNYGTLYLKNIE
+227 EEVNYGTLYLKNIDL
-241 SMSSSTQGKLLR
+241 MSTSTQGKLLR

-268 INLNLR
+268 ISLNLR
-274 IVASSQESFEYLNKI
+274 IIASSHKNFDDLSKI
-289 IRKDLLKQLNFT
+289 IRKELLKQLNFT
-301 QINVPNL
+301 QINIPTL
-308 EERIED
+308 EDRLDD
-314 FDDLLQIFIK
+314 FDDLLKIFIK
-324 QSSEKRNLKTQN
+324 QSSEKRNIKNQQ
-336 LSNDLIKRLREADIF
+336 LSNDLIENLKEVGTF
-351 SNFSQLEKFIDWLVV
+351 SNFSQLEKFIDWLVI
-366 MFEKSNFEVISKE
+366 MFEKRNIDIISKE
-379 IFEKLMT
+379 IFEKLII
-386 KVFNLD
+386 KICNLNQNIFDTDGD
-392 QSLFKRDDDKLFN
+392 QLFN
-405 LKIKDARDS
+405 LKIKDARDT

-424 KKFKYNVSL
+424 RKFKYNVSV

-446 RKIKLM
+446 RKIKSM
-452 NIKMDD
+452 NIKMDT
-458 EQ
+458 E